1 MGYGLP
7 ICLSVKLEKVSF
19 SPISLEVQLIIN
31 VIFFIHRTKID
42 DVLATGGR
50 YDALVRSFQNALV
63 NRRRV
68 DGEPMSQQTVVG
80 GLIHLDRIAAILKE
94 CEVVEERVLVYAA
107 IYSIGC
113 RPQTKEQASL
123 VKDLWNNGV
132 RATVLDHCQVF

>member
-1 MGYGLP
+1 
-7 ICLSVKLEKVSF
+7 
-19 SPISLEVQLIIN
+19 
-31 VIFFIHRTKID
+31 
-42 DVLATGGR
+42 
-50 YDALVRSFQNALV
+50 
-63 NRRRV
+63 
-68 DGEPMSQQTVVG
+68 MSQQTVVG